1 MKPQRGTR
9 ITNKLLCI
17 LCLFVAWQSNVH
29 AQTPKKDPFQ
39 ALRQLLNFVVT
50 QGKALQRERLHLQ
63 IAADCSTYLVQK
75 LVDVGR

>member
-1 MKPQRGTR
+1 MHKR
-9 ITNKLLCI
+9 L
-17 LCLFVAWQSNVH
+17 
-29 AQTPKKDPFQ
+29 KKDPFQ